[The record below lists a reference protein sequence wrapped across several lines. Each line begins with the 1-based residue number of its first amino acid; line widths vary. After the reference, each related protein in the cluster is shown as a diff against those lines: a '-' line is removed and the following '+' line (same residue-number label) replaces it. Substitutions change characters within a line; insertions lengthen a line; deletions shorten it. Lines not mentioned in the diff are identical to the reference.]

1 VVDHKVSHDRQ
12 GSPPQPPPQG
22 GSKPPAGGGPVG
34 VAAPE
39 RSLQLPRDVIE
50 RLRTSVFG
58 FDTLFVTSVENYA
71 ADGVLF
77 KGNLRGDPA
86 TLYPRMASRLKV
98 CRVSL
103 PEGKFRVASAAV
115 SPADRAIAVCRP
127 VALRRALAP
136 ARDWQPWYLCTI

>member
-1 VVDHKVSHDRQ
+1 MGDHKVSRNRQ

-22 GSKPPAGGGPVG
+22 ESKPPAEGGPVG

-58 FDTLFVTSVENYA
+58 FDTLFVISVENYA

-77 KGNLRGDPA
+77 KGNLRGDAA

-98 CRVSL
+98 CRDSL
-103 PEGKFRVASAAV
+103 PERQLQSISCCGA
-115 SPADRAIAVCRP
+115 C
-127 VALRRALAP
+127 
-136 ARDWQPWYLCTI
+136 